1 MIVVVVT
8 IGDVPSTKQHPAFYR
23 PDAVPIGGRAVGQ
36 RGQLL
41 PPPCRRGW
49 GQRVSN
55 APPPFCRLSGMMP
68 ASTEK
73 HRHI

>member
-41 PPPCRRGW
+41 PPHL
-49 GQRVSN
+49 QTRVGAKGIKCPS
-55 APPPFCRLSGMMP
+55 PILQ
-68 ASTEK
+68 T
-73 HRHI
+73 